1 MRRTQARREGGAS
14 TVELVLYMPV
24 LMIAILLTVQF
35 SLSYL
40 GKQAASA
47 AAREGNRVARVTGDP
62 GAGAAKARAYATDLG
77 RGFLEN
83 PVPATCVANA
93 AGSCVPDGEYM
104 RTEVRGNAPRI
115 VPFLPG
121 TNLSEVAQG
130 PIEQFVEDT
139 G

>member
-1 MRRTQARREGGAS
+1 M
-14 TVELVLYMPV
+14 ELVLYMPV

-47 AAREGNRVARVTGDP
+47 AAREGNRVARVTGDA

-77 RGFLEN
+77 RGFL
-83 PVPATCVANA
+83 NA
-93 AGSCVPDGEYM
+93 PSVTTQQVGDDM

-121 TNLSEVAQG
+121 TVLSEAAQG
-130 PIEQFVEDT
+130 PIERFVEDT